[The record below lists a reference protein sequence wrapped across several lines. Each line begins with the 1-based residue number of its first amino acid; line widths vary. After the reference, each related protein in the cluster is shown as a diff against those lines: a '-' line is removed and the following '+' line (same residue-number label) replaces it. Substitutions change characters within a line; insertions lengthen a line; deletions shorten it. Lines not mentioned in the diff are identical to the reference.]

1 MNCKN
6 PKVISDKI
14 LGKIFIQLELRIAR
28 KIFLSSLKFKFRV
41 FYVQKTEIS
50 SFARIPFANHLIF
63 VDSLTILITKTTNC
77 NQNYNSK

>member
-6 PKVISDKI
+6 PKVISGKI
-14 LGKIFIQLELRIAR
+14 RGKIFIQLEFRMAR
-28 KIFLSSLKFKFRV
+28 KIFIQVWNLNSGFFNV
-41 FYVQKTEIS
+41 HKTEIS

-63 VDSLTILITKTTNC
+63 ADSLTILITKTTNC